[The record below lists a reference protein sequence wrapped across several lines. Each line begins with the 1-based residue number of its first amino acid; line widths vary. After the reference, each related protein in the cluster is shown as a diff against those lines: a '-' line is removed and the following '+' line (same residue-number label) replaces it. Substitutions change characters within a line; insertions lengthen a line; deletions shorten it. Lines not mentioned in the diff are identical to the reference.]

1 MLEHIPA
8 AVGHALAGVR
18 SGLGKS
24 MAKQHFAGAP
34 EAIAVTSPAFGRD
47 APIPS
52 QHTADGAGLSP
63 PIAWQGLP
71 AGTLSAVLVVED
83 ADSPTPEPLV
93 HAMVLDLPGRDG
105 ALAAGALKSP
115 AGAGAPHRLGQNS
128 FLRAEYLPPDPPSG
142 HGPHRYAFQVFALD
156 GPVTLAAGA
165 GRGEVVAALK
175 GHVIAK
181 GVLIGTYER
190 A

>member
-105 ALAAGALKSP
+105 AIAAGALKSP

-156 GPVTLAAGA
+156 G
-165 GRGEVVAALK
+165 R
-175 GHVIAK
+175 
-181 GVLIGTYER
+181 
-190 A
+190 